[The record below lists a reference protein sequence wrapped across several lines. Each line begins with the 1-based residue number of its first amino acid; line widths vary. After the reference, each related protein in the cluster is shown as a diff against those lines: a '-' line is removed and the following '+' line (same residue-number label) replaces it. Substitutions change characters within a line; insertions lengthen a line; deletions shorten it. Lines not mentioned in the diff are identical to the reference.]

1 VNTSRPRKL
10 NLVSGL
16 RLDHMYTSVE
26 ESGWP
31 RNGIDTSG
39 ERHIKHVVAYNNNH
53 EKCAG
58 DRPDDS
64 SSNREYR
71 VRKKTWKTRSSD
83 KGPK

>member
-1 VNTSRPRKL
+1 
-10 NLVSGL
+10 
-16 RLDHMYTSVE
+16 M
-26 ESGWP
+26 
-31 RNGIDTSG
+31 DTSG
-39 ERHIKHVVAYNNNH
+39 ERHIKHVVAYSSSH